1 MLCTF
6 IRDNYE
12 GDSAQRI
19 CDYCMCMNS
28 IQELVTL
35 LLRQG
40 NMSIECEYHL
50 LSILLSKGSVIGIA
64 TVACNK
70 KYFLKHDTGIM
81 IIIIVYFI
89 L

>member
-1 MLCTF
+1 
-6 IRDNYE
+6 
-12 GDSAQRI
+12 
-19 CDYCMCMNS
+19 MCMNS

-81 IIIIVYFI
+81 IILYI
-89 L
+89 LFFRNQDLEIAVEYHGGMETS